1 MRKKWEASVLVWI
14 PPKTEPETRIWEQV
28 VCLEGD
34 RSYQYGE
41 LLWTMAMWIWHDLGS
56 KGHTRCMDEL
66 FLLFE
71 TSLLIYCVSSDTL
84 RSSSRALLIRSLA
97 TFANSC

>member
-34 RSYQYGE
+34 PRKHSE
-41 LLWTMAMWIWHDLGS
+41 EVE
-56 KGHTRCMDEL
+56 K
-66 FLLFE
+66 
-71 TSLLIYCVSSDTL
+71 
-84 RSSSRALLIRSLA
+84 
-97 TFANSC
+97 